1 MAVHTRVV
9 SSNTQ
14 EAETQGSI
22 VWDNLGYKQKQV
34 GSKVVRRR
42 GGEREKERET
52 SAVQTL
58 SQ

>member
-14 EAETQGSI
+14 EAETQDQLFEI
-22 VWDNLGYKQKQV
+22 TWAIKQKQV

>member
-14 EAETQGSI
+14 EAETQDQLFEI
-22 VWDNLGYKQKQV
+22 TWAIKQKQV

-42 GGEREKERET
+42 GGKGRRKGET